1 MDVLWNSCFQ
11 ACSRLKLF
19 LKSGAM
25 LRWQCSHTL
34 IVPGNGK
41 MKYKVYNI
49 DWNMC
54 FSVWLSF
61 FLFHSLAHY
70 VEAATNRLGF
80 HSPKLSSNQ
89 AEMPRTRFV
98 TNLVRLLQG
107 LLILHKSYNIYYFTL
122 LCNNLLHYYVTIFF
136 CTSITEVKGLN
147 PIHAWIFFSGSL
159 FRNCESCVYN
169 CEDLL
174 SYNNLV

>member
-25 LRWQCSHTL
+25 LRWQCTHTF
-34 IVPGNGK
+34 IVPDNGK

-49 DWNMC
+49 DWDMC

-80 HSPKLSSNQ
+80 QSPKLSSNQ

-98 TNLVRLLQG
+98 TNLVRLLQ
-107 LLILHKSYNIYYFTL
+107 LLILHKSYM
-122 LCNNLLHYYVTIFF
+122 YYVTIFF
-136 CTSITEVKGLN
+136 LHRYHRSQGFESHACLN
-147 PIHAWIFFSGSL
+147 FFFQAL
-159 FRNCESCVYN
+159 FSQLQKSC
-169 CEDLL
+169 L
-174 SYNNLV
+174 